1 MEFSVQTEGRMFL
14 VADQP
19 VQRADFES
27 GKPKTNAEGV
37 PLYQTRLL
45 VMDGEGSAP
54 IKVGIVGDPGVSQ
67 GQFVRPVGLALNV
80 VERRGDSVMW
90 WTVERLEAVSAPGL
104 VPGSGASATTT
115 PDAHASGTSEGAK
128 GAKGAAGR

>member
-1 MEFSVQTEGRMFL
+1 MFL

-80 VERRGDSVMW
+80 VERRGDAVMW
-90 WTVERLEAVSAPGL
+90 WTVERLEVAPVPGL
-104 VPGSGASATTT
+104 VPGSGAGAPGGS
-115 PDAHASGTSEGAK
+115 PSGTSGGAK
-128 GAKGAAGR
+128 GAKRAAGQ